1 MTYLTQ
7 QVRLLDTAPQLLIQ
21 KHQNQYFL
29 LIQMTLLKV
38 GVDPNTP
45 VRQVRSALRHFRPK
59 AGKNELYGFPVCLCA
74 RIEVCLCVCSVH
86 ACVCSCAMCI
96 TCLLR
101 RNLSLAAVRSSWKF
115 EREQAQCHQLEAKD
129 HTEYSKVRLERSLA
143 CRGQLP
149 LLSACPLQLSGWSN

>member
-1 MTYLTQ
+1 MGDDLSHTAGAVTGYCTSALNSKASESVFFTDSD
-7 QVRLLDTAPQLLIQ
+7 DT
-21 KHQNQYFL
+21 
-29 LIQMTLLKV
+29 LKS
-38 GVDPNTP
+38 GNTP